1 MSGFVLHWFWTLPDN
16 LTRALHNRLWNLAG
30 DILGEMPL
38 PNLTEQMKDMRN
50 RPVQIK
56 VWKFLLDRIVV
67 CEAHEEFARQLLQEM
82 AEAGLLVR
90 PVATFC

>member
-1 MSGFVLHWFWTLPDN
+1 LGWPTTS
-16 LTRALHNRLWNLAG
+16 RAHRNRLWNLAG

-38 PNLTEQMKDMRN
+38 PNLTDQMKDMRN
-50 RPVQIK
+50 RLVQIK

-67 CEAHEEFARQLLQEM
+67 CEAHEELARQLLQEM

-90 PVATFC
+90 SIAIAVTVFGAKH